1 MEDTF
6 IRFSNFKLDLVKFWL
21 LFSSLLT
28 FFYIFVYLFFYK
40 YSDKYPIILSD
51 FILMLYSAYFYKKV
65 SIKNYKIIAIFEYLL
80 TILVLLVL
88 CLVKKENVFLPIWSL
103 APLIVL
109 TMICG
114 IKCGIFFLIITIV
127 IFDLIFFN
135 RLNIY
140 SFSTM
145 NLQFFSFFVL
155 GVIFINKIEELKNQ
169 TFLYEKLLYK
179 NSIKDTLTDIYNRKY
194 FEKTAKQLLEEY
206 KKNGKK
212 VLFLILDIDYFKT
225 INDTFGH
232 PVGDS
237 VLKSVV
243 NALKKNLNNND
254 LFARLGG
261 EEFAILT
268 DEFDEKNN
276 IAEKLRKTIE
286 NLKIKNGDK
295 DIQITISIGGVISE
309 NYNYE
314 YLYKKADEALYEA
327 KKTRNKSIVFKI

>member
-1 MEDTF
+1 M
-6 IRFSNFKLDLVKFWL
+6 K
-21 LFSSLLT
+21 
-28 FFYIFVYLFFYK
+28 
-40 YSDKYPIILSD
+40 
-51 FILMLYSAYFYKKV
+51 
-65 SIKNYKIIAIFEYLL
+65 EY
-80 TILVLLVL
+80 
-88 CLVKKENVFLPIWSL
+88 
-103 APLIVL
+103 
-109 TMICG
+109 
-114 IKCGIFFLIITIV
+114 
-127 IFDLIFFN
+127 
-135 RLNIY
+135 
-140 SFSTM
+140 
-145 NLQFFSFFVL
+145 Q
-155 GVIFINKIEELKNQ
+155 
-169 TFLYEKLLYK
+169 
-179 NSIKDTLTDIYNRKY
+179 
-194 FEKTAKQLLEEY
+194 
-206 KKNGKK
+206 KNGKK

-327 KKTRNKSIVFKI
+327 KKSRNKSIVFKI